1 MQDDVI
7 AELYFEQTGSI
18 FDLLRQQFVLVA
30 GLYRA
35 GRMIVT
41 YDYMSRLQDDRLL
54 NNEPDID
61 HSATQSPFPDLAC
74 LENFG
79 CLIQVNDPKL
89 LVRESGDF
97 ILHEFHDIE
106 RIPDV
111 AGFCHTFRAHSLA

>member
-54 NNEPDID
+54 NN
-61 HSATQSPFPDLAC
+61 
-74 LENFG
+74 
-79 CLIQVNDPKL
+79 
-89 LVRESGDF
+89 
-97 ILHEFHDIE
+97 
-106 RIPDV
+106 
-111 AGFCHTFRAHSLA
+111 